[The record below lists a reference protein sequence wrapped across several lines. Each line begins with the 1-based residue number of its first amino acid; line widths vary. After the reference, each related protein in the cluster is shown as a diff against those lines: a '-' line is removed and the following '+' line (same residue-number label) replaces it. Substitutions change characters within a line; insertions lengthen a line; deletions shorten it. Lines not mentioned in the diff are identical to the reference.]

1 MVKVIEATALINAKT
16 GDISGFSAI
25 ANKFALMNQTS
36 QTVARSTAR
45 AAADMGRKIGE
56 VTKAMSVRFEDLG
69 RKDRAI
75 DNLTRSMGRL
85 AETRTAFRD
94 AETHVRSLAREMA
107 ASTEPS
113 RQMARNYEQA
123 QRQVRSASAAFNESR
138 NAAVAAK
145 RAMVDLGLPLT
156 GLGRQQAELR
166 ERIRGTT
173 LAMQQQGRTAPHLRS
188 SLATATPAGGPVTP
202 RPGVGHPGSG
212 LPEAAASIGIL
223 GAVRDTVTAG
233 MNVDTERSQARQAG
247 WTDKE
252 IETLEHRANRF
263 SAQYGVAPA
272 TSMNIIRE
280 ARPTFGGDLQQTL
293 QNVPDFF
300 KVLTAMR
307 QKSPQASESEHAHQL
322 GMMIKAGEILGY
334 SSDPAKLSSYANTM
348 TQMTQV
354 HGSALRGEEILNF
367 AKSGKSAAAAA
378 SPEFLKSIL
387 PTMLPELGG
396 DRLGTAMMTLR
407 QVLVGGKMKKAAAEN
422 MVDLG
427 LVDPDSVIY
436 TSTGNVKGIK
446 QGGIKG
452 SKLAESNPLE
462 WIKQHLVP
470 ALKEKE
476 VDQDD
481 WPAKLSTLFS
491 DRNAEYMVNLMLT
504 QMARLEKDRAT
515 VEKAKGL
522 PGVEQALK
530 DDPYLAAARVKGGLQ
545 NVGAALSDPVMEPL
559 KKAADGAAGALNSAA
574 DAAREQPKATGAG
587 LAAGAALGGGVA
599 GYLSQGA
606 GTLLRLGGI
615 AAGVGGGAAAGGLVL
630 PFIAQGAAS
639 YAGGAMGEV
648 GSIAAGKHFIAK
660 DREGFTDLRTQLA
673 EIESRIRNVESRVHP
688 SMRDMPNADLDRMR
702 GQAQDLRNR
711 IDLSSRSMPWT
722 DAAGAMGERGRGVVQ
737 SPGQIEAVVKPD
749 QITAKLEGQAQLGVE
764 VTVAPSADFIA
775 SVVKKVLSQV
785 GHIGIDG
792 SGPGST
798 GRSMPEAAAPNTGS
812 SMGPR

>member
-1 MVKVIEATALINAKT
+1 MVQIIEAQALITAKDGT
-16 GDISGFSAI
+16 GQA
-25 ANKFALMNQTS
+25 FA
-36 QTVARSTAR
+36 TVASNLARMSQLGQQVAQSSARTA
-45 AAADMGRKIGE
+45 AEVGRKIAG
-56 VTKAMSVRFEDLG
+56 VTQAMSSRIEELG

-85 AETRTAFRD
+85 AESRTAFRE

-107 ASTEPS
+107 ASAEPS
-113 RQMARNYEQA
+113 RQLARNYEQA
-123 QRQVRSASAAFNESR
+123 QRQVRAASAAFDESR

-156 GLGRQQAELR
+156 GLSRQQAEIR
-166 ERIRGTT
+166 QRILGTT
-173 LAMQQQGRTAPHLRS
+173 KAMQQQVRAAPHLRS
-188 SLATATPAGGPVTP
+188 SFDAAATAARAPVTP
-202 RPGVGHPGSG
+202 RPGAAQPGSG

-223 GAVRDTVTAG
+223 GTARDTVVAG

-247 WTDKE
+247 WTEKE
-252 IETLEHRANRF
+252 VETMEHRANRF
-263 SAQYGVAPA
+263 AAQYGVAPA
-272 TSMNIIRE
+272 TAMNIIRE

-307 QKSPQASESEHAHQL
+307 QKSPQASETDHAHQL

-334 SSDPAKLSSYANTM
+334 SSDPAKLASYANTM

-367 AKSGKSAAAAA
+367 AKSGKSAASAA
-378 SPEFLKSIL
+378 SPEFLKSVL

-396 DRLGTAMMTLR
+396 DRLGTALMTLR

-462 WIKQHLVP
+462 WIKQYLIP
-470 ALKEKE
+470 TLKEKE
-476 VDQDD
+476 INQDD

-530 DDPYLAAARVKGGLQ
+530 DDPYLATARVKGGLQ
-545 NVGAALSDPVMEPL
+545 NVGAALSDPVMGPL
-559 KKAADGAAGALNSAA
+559 KKAADSAAGALNSAA
-574 DAAREQPKATGAG
+574 DAARAQPKATGAG
-587 LAAGAALGGGVA
+587 LAAGATVGGGLA
-599 GYLSQGA
+599 AYLTQGS
-606 GTLLRLGGI
+606 GMLLRLGGM
-615 AAGVGGGAAAGGLVL
+615 AAGIGGGAIAGGLTVPLLVQKALESDPVL
-630 PFIAQGAAS
+630 KARSERYFELGPEVFERSRRVQEEFRRDPEGA
-639 YAGGAMGEV
+639 
-648 GSIAAGKHFIAK
+648 
-660 DREGFTDLRTQLA
+660 
-673 EIESRIRNVESRVHP
+673 
-688 SMRDMPNADLDRMR
+688 
-702 GQAQDLRNR
+702 
-711 IDLSSRSMPWT
+711 
-722 DAAGAMGERGRGVVQ
+722 RGRALMEVSRRSEQMPSQV
-737 SPGQIEAVVKPD
+737 EAVVKPD
-749 QITAKLEGQAQLGVE
+749 QVTAKLEGRAQLGVE
-764 VTVAPSADFIA
+764 VTVAPTPDFITR
-775 SVVKKVLSQV
+775 VVKSVLSQV
-785 GHIGIDG
+785 GHIGVDG

-798 GRSMPEAAAPNTGS
+798 GQSMPEAAAPNTGS

>member
-1 MVKVIEATALINAKT
+1 MVKVIEAQALITAKDGTGQAFAAVAAKFDALNKT
-16 GDISGFSAI
+16 GEV
-25 ANKFALMNQTS
+25 
-36 QTVARSTAR
+36 VARSAARR
-45 AAADMGRKIGE
+45 AAEVGRTVAGM
-56 VTKAMSVRFEDLG
+56 TQAMSARIEELG

-75 DNLTRSMGRL
+75 DNLAKSMGRL
-85 AETRTAFRD
+85 AENRTAFRE

-107 ASTEPS
+107 ASGEPS
-113 RQMARNYEQA
+113 RQLARNYELA
-123 QRQVRSASAAFNESR
+123 QRQVRLASAAFNESR

-145 RAMVDLGLPLT
+145 RAVVDLGLPLT
-156 GLGRQQAELR
+156 GLGRQQAEIR
-166 ERIRGTT
+166 ERILGATK
-173 LAMQQQGRTAPHLRS
+173 AMQQQGRAVSHLRPSFTAPALVG
-188 SLATATPAGGPVTP
+188 APVTP
-202 RPGVGHPGSG
+202 RPGVVQPGSG
-212 LPEAAASIGIL
+212 LPEAVASIGIL
-223 GAVRDTVTAG
+223 GTARDTAVAG

-252 IETLEHRANRF
+252 VETMEHRANRF

-272 TSMNIIRE
+272 TAMNIIRE
-280 ARPTFGGDLQQTL
+280 ARPTFGGDMQQTL

-307 QKSPQASESEHAHQL
+307 QKSPQASEAEHAHQL

-334 SSDPAKLSSYANTM
+334 SSDPAKLASYANTM

-367 AKSGKSAAAAA
+367 AKSGKSAASAA
-378 SPEFLKSIL
+378 SPEFLKSVL

-396 DRLGTAMMTLR
+396 DRLGTALMTLR

-422 MVDLG
+422 MVELG

-452 SKLAESNPLE
+452 SNLAESNPLE
-462 WIKQHLVP
+462 WIKQYLVP
-470 ALKEKE
+470 TLKEKQ

-530 DDPYLAAARVKGGLQ
+530 DDPYLATARVKGGLQ
-545 NVGAALSDPVMEPL
+545 NFGAALSDPVMEPL
-559 KKAADGAAGALNSAA
+559 KKAADGAAGALNNAA
-574 DAAREQPKATGAG
+574 DAARGQPKATGAG
-587 LAAGAALGGGVA
+587 LASGAAVGGGLA
-599 GYLSQGA
+599 AYLLQGSGA
-606 GTLLRLGGI
+606 LLRLGGI
-615 AAGVGGGAAAGGLVL
+615 AAGG
-630 PFIAQGAAS
+630 
-639 YAGGAMGEV
+639 AGGAMLGGAAMPIMIKSFLDSLGPRAEEGIKQFH
-648 GSIAAGKHFIAK
+648 GSALPGPAGDYERSKAAQ
-660 DREGFTDLRTQLA
+660 REWLRDP
-673 EIESRIRNVESRVHP
+673 E
-688 SMRDMPNADLDRMR
+688 
-702 GQAQDLRNR
+702 
-711 IDLSSRSMPWT
+711 
-722 DAAGAMGERGRGVVQ
+722 AARGRALMEVSRRSDQASG
-737 SPGQIEAVVKPD
+737 PIEAVVRPD
-749 QITAKLEGQAQLGVE
+749 QVTAKLEGQAQVGVN
-764 VTVAPSADFIA
+764 VTVEPTPDFITRI
-775 SVVKKVLSQV
+775 VKSVLSQV
-785 GHIGIDG
+785 GHIGVDG